1 MIATNDSNQIYEL
14 FLYLNLLKKIKFNP
28 VILEFLSEN
37 INYCI
42 VFYKQIENI
51 VFCFFFEVPLFG
63 QNGYFNPK
71 LISTDLPI
79 TLISV
84 NILISFSV

>member
-37 INYCI
+37 INCCI

-51 VFCFFFEVPLFG
+51 VFVFF
-63 QNGYFNPK
+63 
-71 LISTDLPI
+71 
-79 TLISV
+79 
-84 NILISFSV
+84 